1 MTEPTEWRTAGGAR
15 VTGDAVPTVVQ
26 QRNVPE
32 AIRSLNTLGSPDYV
46 DVFTVASA
54 VTDKSPEQWARA
66 TVEGLSPWARFV
78 VWRVL
83 CGLRLGPQPSP
94 DSLAGWKIAD
104 RGDSWI
110 RMEAS
115 SWFMTARVLRHVRP
129 LRQANGGT
137 RVASAVHRPSPS
149 GARPAALRGKAHQPN
164 PMLNGWPREAAELRP

>member
-1 MTEPTEWRTAGGAR
+1 
-15 VTGDAVPTVVQ
+15 VKGDAVPTVVQ

-32 AIRSLNTLGSPDYV
+32 AICFLSTLESPDYV

-54 VTDKSPEQWARA
+54 VTDKSPEQRARA
-66 TVEGLSPWARFV
+66 TVEGVSPWARFV

-115 SWFMTARVLRHVRP
+115 SWFMTAHFIFHVDEGHVSFATFVRYDRP
-129 LRQANGGT
+129 M
-137 RVASAVHRPSPS
+137 
-149 GARPAALRGKAHQPN
+149 AALV
-164 PMLNGWPREAAELRP
+164 WPALSIGHRRAVPDLLRYAVKRINRSRC

>member
-1 MTEPTEWRTAGGAR
+1 MTEPTEWRTAEGAR
-15 VTGDAVPTVVQ
+15 VKGDAVPTVVQ

-32 AIRSLNTLGSPDYV
+32 AICFLSTLESPDYV
-46 DVFTVASA
+46 DVFTVAS
-54 VTDKSPEQWARA
+54 VVMDTSPEQWARA
-66 TVEGLSPWARFV
+66 TVEGVSPWACFV

-115 SWFMTARVLRHVRP
+115 SWFMTAHIIFHVDEGHVSFATFVRYDRP
-129 LRQANGGT
+129 M
-137 RVASAVHRPSPS
+137 
-149 GARPAALRGKAHQPN
+149 AALV
-164 PMLNGWPREAAELRP
+164 WPALSIGHRRAVPDLLRYAVKRINRSRC